1 MPSASSPAEP
11 SPVRQVGAVWVGIG
25 GCSSLDPPYGKTNLE
40 LSFPGDANLH
50 FTSTSEVTLFGALPN
65 RHPRDGANTNCWD
78 ASRSCSCTPQQ
89 HQVRR
94 QNGSC
99 QLFLCVLSSHPSDL
113 FFFFHGRG
121 EKKPPVFL
129 PAAQMGLEGPFVSF
143 LLGAWCQAQGGG
155 VWDSHVAAR
164 GQTRTL
170 LGSGSTHHNKHPG
183 KSSRPSWESQPGAP
197 GQAVTEQCQAVC

>member
-1 MPSASSPAEP
+1 MRLVLGLRAAVPRRSRPATPPPRGRVWGMPSASSPAEP

-50 FTSTSEVTLFGALPN
+50 FTSTSEVTRFGVLPN

-78 ASRSCSCTPQQ
+78 AAGSCSCTPQQ

-99 QLFLCVLSSHPSDL
+99 QLFLCVLSSHPSD
-113 FFFFHGRG
+113 FFFFPWEGRKKTHLCSYLLHRRDWKGPLCPSCWVHGA
-121 EKKPPVFL
+121 KPR
-129 PAAQMGLEGPFVSF
+129 EGGYGTARWQ
-143 LLGAWCQAQGGG
+143 LG
-155 VWDSHVAAR
+155 
-164 GQTRTL
+164 
-170 LGSGSTHHNKHPG
+170 G
-183 KSSRPSWESQPGAP
+183 KREPS
-197 GQAVTEQCQAVC
+197 